1 VNRFSATT
9 ESTAVVAAPREAI
22 WGVLTDPIVLPE
34 LTPLLERIETD
45 GNYWRW
51 HMKSISALGVSIA
64 PSFTEH
70 MTFVDGERIDYQ
82 HQPPSDT
89 VERTGADGWYVLRDV
104 ADGTELAISLT
115 LTVELPLPKSAARAV
130 ERVML
135 GTMARTGDRFSAN
148 LLRRLGVSSK
158 ALITQK

>member
-9 ESTAVVAAPREAI
+9 ESEAVVAAPREAI
-22 WGVLTDPIVLPE
+22 WAVLTDPKVLPE

-45 GNYWRW
+45 GDYWRW

-64 PSFTEH
+64 PAFTER
-70 MTFVDGERIDYQ
+70 MSFVDGERIDYR
-82 HQPPSDT
+82 HDAPAGT

-115 LTVELPLPKSAARAV
+115 LSVDLPLPRSASRAV
-130 ERVML
+130 EKVML
-135 GTMARTGDRFSAN
+135 STMARTGDRFSAN
-148 LLRRLGVSSK
+148 LLRHLGVSSK